1 MSLAGGRVVLALE
14 GGHDLKA
21 ICDASEACV
30 SALLGMEVTCL
41 YIFTMYSNVYYCATV
56 HPFDPLLSRSGGAS
70 VPVGPGAE
78 ALWKRCPVAA
88 ECHPGSRWDSAF
100 ILLPQ
105 RTSCKKEYILP
116 DLNRN
121 SLYLLHNHTNLPP
134 SEWPHFC
141 ASVISPNLKACHFLS
156 ITDLLV
162 ILL

>member
-78 ALWKRCPVAA
+78 AL
-88 ECHPGSRWDSAF
+88 
-100 ILLPQ
+100 
-105 RTSCKKEYILP
+105 
-116 DLNRN
+116 
-121 SLYLLHNHTNLPP
+121 
-134 SEWPHFC
+134 
-141 ASVISPNLKACHFLS
+141 
-156 ITDLLV
+156 
-162 ILL
+162 